1 MKQMSQLRDRGDQE
15 GRVSGDHL
23 LRSSARTRDPPPGDE
38 DGVSVVGQ
46 NLDVCGKGRSGSG
59 TGPGAVEQST
69 QKDTEPSRQ
78 SPKSLHSLPRPVLDM
93 QQTPLDLDAEAEA
106 ALACSSR
113 SKPFQ
118 SLASDFAISPPRGK
132 RRKLSQ
138 DPSNLSG
145 QPLLQWLL
153 KRHVERGGSPTNA
166 RKAMAGPCG
175 DSGAEVPEASTPV
188 RAFAKAGCNAKKLLQ
203 EQLQNFKGLLDA
215 NESINLENEF
225 GLVPPP
231 AKSVTSKASRRNQK
245 SGPAHSVAEGALLVL
260 PAVCL
265 QTNATLAAEASDA
278 WDRVR
283 KKALLEAGRAH
294 RRALKA
300 DTSKLP
306 WQLPW
311 RTWEL
316 SEDLRSFDQALH
328 QLQRR
333 SELEP
338 GRRVLM
344 RQLGAQPKA
353 GLFED
358 PPQGSP
364 MASAALNAVLTGSL
378 PAASTGTVPAADP
391 ACCYAKVALANTKHF
406 AEFFFCLAPVDA
418 GNELEAATLLPSRG
432 RGSIASMIS
441 SVQPDLLD
449 KWHSLPISQDAASSK
464 DALLCLRL
472 FREASVGKMSSF
484 AGRLAREGLTKDQPL
499 APSGGQEHCF
509 CGSCSE
515 WLLRNNSKTHQC
527 RVGKP
532 HASAAASLKLFHQA
546 WDGLELRLSFQH
558 RNGQVEISCD
568 AALDNGLRR
577 LMWSQIWEPTQVSS
591 RWRLTAEGS
600 QSKDTSQ
607 TIQGPVNLALTIS
620 KNLPN
625 QPKRFLLSSAQ
636 LTLLGWMRQQEQA
649 TVFTSLQTVRQAL
662 CEVGSSSG
670 AGLWVGLGLFGNR
683 SA

>member
-1 MKQMSQLRDRGDQE
+1 
-15 GRVSGDHL
+15 
-23 LRSSARTRDPPPGDE
+23 
-38 DGVSVVGQ
+38 
-46 NLDVCGKGRSGSG
+46 
-59 TGPGAVEQST
+59 
-69 QKDTEPSRQ
+69 
-78 SPKSLHSLPRPVLDM
+78 
-93 QQTPLDLDAEAEA
+93 
-106 ALACSSR
+106 
-113 SKPFQ
+113 
-118 SLASDFAISPPRGK
+118 
-132 RRKLSQ
+132 
-138 DPSNLSG
+138 
-145 QPLLQWLL
+145 
-153 KRHVERGGSPTNA
+153 
-166 RKAMAGPCG
+166 
-175 DSGAEVPEASTPV
+175 
-188 RAFAKAGCNAKKLLQ
+188 
-203 EQLQNFKGLLDA
+203 
-215 NESINLENEF
+215 
-225 GLVPPP
+225 
-231 AKSVTSKASRRNQK
+231 
-245 SGPAHSVAEGALLVL
+245 
-260 PAVCL
+260 
-265 QTNATLAAEASDA
+265 
-278 WDRVR
+278 
-283 KKALLEAGRAH
+283 
-294 RRALKA
+294 
-300 DTSKLP
+300 
-306 WQLPW
+306 
-311 RTWEL
+311 
-316 SEDLRSFDQALH
+316 
-328 QLQRR
+328 
-333 SELEP
+333 
-338 GRRVLM
+338 
-344 RQLGAQPKA
+344 
-353 GLFED
+353 
-358 PPQGSP
+358 
-364 MASAALNAVLTGSL
+364 
-378 PAASTGTVPAADP
+378 
-391 ACCYAKVALANTKHF
+391 
-406 AEFFFCLAPVDA
+406 
-418 GNELEAATLLPSRG
+418 
-432 RGSIASMIS
+432 MIS

-509 CGSCSE
+509 CSSCSE

-577 LMWSQIWEPTQVSS
+577 LMWCQIWEPTQVSS

-670 AGLWVGLGLFGNR
+670 AGLRVGLGLFGNR